1 MRRQD
6 LILNLLLLASL
17 GALGW
22 KLHHDWKDYALRN
35 GPQAVHTRPIT
46 AISIPTVSAVPDYTA
61 VSRLNPFQADR
72 NDTIQESAQAK
83 PAGPPPLFY
92 GSIIMGGTR
101 FALMATEQ
109 SPKPEPIAEGSTFA
123 GYQIAKVL
131 PESIVLVSAAGPQ
144 EIMLYN
150 AMMRLHRQS
159 GRTSGSTSSAAAHT
173 TATTAAVSS
182 VAPTPDQGAAP
193 AESAA
198 SASASA
204 PSAQAAPASA
214 APAPAGK
221 QVMDTPFGP
230 VTIDK
235 RKP

>member
-22 KLHHDWKDYALRN
+22 KLHHDWKDYTLRN
-35 GPQAVHTRPIT
+35 GPQALQTRPIT
-46 AISIPTVSAVPDYTA
+46 AISIPAVSAVPDYTA

-72 NDTIQESAQAK
+72 NDIIQENAQAK

-109 SPKPEPIAEGSTFA
+109 APKPEPIPEGSTFA
-123 GYQIAKVL
+123 GYQLARVL

-144 EIMLYN
+144 EVMLYN
-150 AMMRLHRQS
+150 AMMRLRRQS
-159 GRTSGSTSSAAAHT
+159 GKTSGSSP
-173 TATTAAVSS
+173 S
-182 VAPTPDQGAAP
+182 VAARTTTTSVSQGTSVPDQAAAP
-193 AESAA
+193 AADPNT
-198 SASASA
+198 SASASTPA
-204 PSAQAAPASA
+204 NQGSPAAAS
-214 APAPAGK
+214 PVPAGK
-221 QVMDTPFGP
+221 QVVDTPFGP
-230 VTIDK
+230 VTVDK

>member
-35 GPQAVHTRPIT
+35 GPQALQTRPIT
-46 AISIPTVSAVPDYTA
+46 AISIPAVSPVPDYTA

-72 NDTIQESAQAK
+72 NDTIQENAQAK

-109 SPKPEPIAEGSTFA
+109 SPKPEPISEGSTFA
-123 GYQIAKVL
+123 GYQLARVL
-131 PESIVLVSAAGPQ
+131 PESIVLVSAAGSQ
-144 EIMLYN
+144 EVMLYN

-159 GRTSGSTSSAAAHT
+159 GKTSGASAP
-173 TATTAAVSS
+173 AAVRTTTTPVSS
-182 VAPTPDQGAAP
+182 GTSVPDQAAAP
-193 AESAA
+193 AAEPNT
-198 SASASA
+198 SASASTPA
-204 PSAQAAPASA
+204 NQGSPAPAA
-214 APAPAGK
+214 AVPAGK
-221 QVMDTPFGP
+221 QVIDTPFGP